1 MKKLKL
7 LLVVLL
13 ALVVTGCGNS
23 DAEKTMTC
31 TRTLNQDNL
40 KMDLKYTV
48 VYQGNYVKQVT
59 SVETITTDDEE
70 VLNTYK
76 TSVEKVYAP
85 YQDLEYYDTNVSVE
99 GNTMTSTVN
108 INYEK
113 LDVDKLIEIDS
124 ANGQL
129 FSDGKITIS
138 TMENLYNQVGATCT
152 KN

>member
-1 MKKLKL
+1 
-7 LLVVLL
+7 
-13 ALVVTGCGNS
+13 
-23 DAEKTMTC
+23 
-31 TRTLNQDNL
+31 
-40 KMDLKYTV
+40 MDLKYTV